1 MKNLNHVILAAI
13 SGKASSGLLKKQN
26 QLIGSDVMKTTSRSK
41 AASLRNSGLSF
52 CCESMFYNDYSFE
65 NAAVLGQAA
74 DNGIRLTYLK
84 EERADINFNV
94 TLSEHC
100 ASQSLAKD

>member
-1 MKNLNHVILAAI
+1 
-13 SGKASSGLLKKQN
+13 
-26 QLIGSDVMKTTSRSK
+26 
-41 AASLRNSGLSF
+41 
-52 CCESMFYNDYSFE
+52 MFYNDYSFE

-100 ASQSLAKD
+100 ASQSLATDRKTHRFSL